1 MGKFPSNNNNNYP
14 GIHSTKSLR
23 SHRNQDWTQA
33 LGKQK
38 RKQNILWRK
47 PAHSWTESQK
57 KGTYSE
63 LGQRQ
68 NHLPNDS
75 QFSSVAQSCPTF
87 CNPMDCSTPGFP
99 VHHQLPEFAQTHV
112 HWVSNAIQPP
122 HPLSSPS
129 PPNNFV
135 RKKTEQGSEIGQ
147 IVGVR
152 KDKLDWVFRKG

>member
-23 SHRNQDWTQA
+23 SHRNEDWTQA
-33 LGKQK
+33 MGKQK
-38 RKQNILWRK
+38 QKHNKLWWK
-47 PAHSWTESQK
+47 PEGQHCPLMNRSQK

-99 VHHQLPEFAQTHV
+99 VHHQLPELAQTHV
-112 HWVSNAIQPP
+112 HQVSDAIQPS

-129 PPNNFV
+129 PPNNFLK
-135 RKKTEQGSEIGQ
+135 KKTEQGSEIDCGGEEGQ
-147 IVGVR
+147 IR
-152 KDKLDWVFRKG
+152 LSI